1 MSLEQQNDGNRW
13 RKSLFYCYSIVM
25 SADRI
30 TEPYDVLENH
40 FDPVKHEGDI
50 FFSLSLSLSGPKWN
64 GWRSLPA
71 RRCSFHVKGYAF
83 VTTRKPPSLRIPAAS
98 FNFLLIKFNPNR
110 HYSIQRKKY
119 YFLRVTSKFW
129 VRNCGGKF
137 ELKQRRCKS
146 RLSSNP
152 FGGMFIFQI
161 ASDLILRYLNRR
173 GTLNSGVFQKKIS
186 RRKRSTHWTWS
197 NGTVNANRLRIHVT
211 RLIFSNQIQLN
222 AAPFDSA

>member
-1 MSLEQQNDGNRW
+1 MIIAIKRECNWYLFWIDATWCLCHWNNKTMVIDEGNR
-13 RKSLFYCYSIVM
+13 YSIVILLLCRLIALRNRM
-25 SADRI
+25 TFWKI
-30 TEPYDVLENH
+30 TLTRLNMKET
-40 FDPVKHEGDI
+40 
-50 FFSLSLSLSGPKWN
+50 FFFLSLSLSGPKWN

-98 FNFLLIKFNPNR
+98 FNFLIIKFNPNW

-129 VRNCGGKF
+129 VRNCGRKF

-152 FGGMFIFQI
+152 FGGIFIFQI
-161 ASDLILRYLNRR
+161 TSDLILRYLIRC
-173 GTLNSGVFQKKIS
+173 GTFNLGVFQKKNFTS
-186 RRKRSTHWTWS
+186 KT
-197 NGTVNANRLRIHVT
+197 
-211 RLIFSNQIQLN
+211 
-222 AAPFDSA
+222 